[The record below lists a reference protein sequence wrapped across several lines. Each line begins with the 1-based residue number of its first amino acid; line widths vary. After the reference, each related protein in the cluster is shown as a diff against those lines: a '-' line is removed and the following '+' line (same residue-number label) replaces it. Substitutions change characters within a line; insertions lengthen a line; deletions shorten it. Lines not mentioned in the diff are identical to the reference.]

1 MLRDSL
7 TVLHV
12 VSKARSAT
20 KPSKSW
26 TLAAVMGATSGSSCG
41 VLRPQQKVSD
51 IENNVQVFI
60 YTLEYII

>member
-26 TLAAVMGATSGSSCG
+26 TLAAVMGATSGR
-41 VLRPQQKVSD
+41 LRFD
-51 IENNVQVFI
+51 IRSQLTSPVVRQFLRSAEAA
-60 YTLEYII
+60 TESE